1 MAEKRSEAGRLAKMA
16 YNDEYNKN
24 TYDNLHLRVKKG
36 VKDEYKAAADRLG
49 LSLAGLVVA
58 ALDEYIQQHKK

>member
-1 MAEKRSEAGRLAKMA
+1 MAEKRTEAGRLAKMA

-36 VKDEYKAAADRLG
+36 IRDEYKQAANRLG
-49 LSLAGLVVA
+49 LSLAALVTSAV
-58 ALDEYIQQHKK
+58 DEYIERHKK

>member
-49 LSLAGLVVA
+49 LSLAGLVTTAV
-58 ALDEYIQQHKK
+58 DEYISKHK